1 MSGVTNT
8 STLGYIRTYKSDS
21 VAGAIGMTG
30 ATGATGPTGAQ
41 GIQGVT
47 GATGPTGAQGIQG
60 VTGATGPTGAQ
71 GIQGVTG
78 ATGPTGAQGIQ
89 GVTGAIGPTG
99 AQGIQG
105 VTGAIGPTGAQGI
118 QGVTG
123 ASGPTGA
130 QGIQGVTGA
139 TGPTGAQ
146 GIQGVTGAT
155 GPTGAQGIQGVTG
168 ASGPTG
174 AQGIQGIQG
183 IQGVTGAS
191 GPTGYTGATGLQ
203 GPGGIISNYGS
214 FYSTATTNPIPSAA
228 TPIGLTNTAFAN
240 NVSISGSQIIFSQIG
255 VYDIQFSAQLQ
266 HNGGTRTTVNIWFRQ
281 NGVDI
286 PDSDTKVDITSGHF
300 LVAAWDL
307 MVQITAPGQ
316 YVELIWQA
324 NNGNCSSPSFP
335 AVIVPPISPA
345 IPSVIVS
352 VTQSAYTQLG
362 PTGPA
367 GQLTWTDFNPYINTA
382 NLSSLRFGPSLGE
395 AVHNPSSFVCNDT
408 ASSVTMTATSTTFV
422 KSGIQEAVKY
432 ISGNYTLWSDY
443 YYNYV
448 YLITVTTPFTIT
460 LPAITSADDGRYVQF
475 RKTAGTQVQAT
486 AQVITFSSPATN
498 IIGIDNTISTTPT
511 NTYLWGPA
519 QTQLARKFQVATIG
533 LMSYWFMSND
543 A

>member
-8 STLGYIRTYKSDS
+8 STLGYIRTYKSDG
-21 VAGAIGMTG
+21 VAGAIGQTG

-89 GVTGAIGPTG
+89 GVTGA
-99 AQGIQG
+99 
-105 VTGAIGPTGAQGI
+105 
-118 QGVTG
+118 
-123 ASGPTGA
+123 
-130 QGIQGVTGA
+130 

-155 GPTGAQGIQGVTG
+155 GPTGAQGIQG
-168 ASGPTG
+168 
-174 AQGIQGIQG
+174 
-183 IQGVTGAS
+183 IQGVTGAT

-266 HNGGTRTTVNIWFRQ
+266 HNGGTRTTINIWFRQ

-286 PDSDTKVDITSGHF
+286 PDSDTKVDIASGHF

-335 AVIVPPISPA
+335 AVIVPPISPS

-475 RKTAGTQVQAT
+475 RKTAGTQLQAT